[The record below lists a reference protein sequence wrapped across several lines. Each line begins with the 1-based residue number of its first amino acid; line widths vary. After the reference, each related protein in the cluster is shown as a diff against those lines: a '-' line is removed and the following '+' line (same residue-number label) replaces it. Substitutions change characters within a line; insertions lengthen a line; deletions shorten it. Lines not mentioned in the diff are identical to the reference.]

1 MAEEKTNVMR
11 TLEQKKVPYTAH
23 CYVETGETNGVKVA
37 ALLGEP
43 PERVFKTLVT
53 VGKTGKNYV
62 FVIPVAEELDLKKAA
77 KAVGEK
83 SIAMIKAKELLP
95 LTGYVHGGCSP
106 IGMKKFFRTTIH
118 MCPPGR
124 SATRSSWRRR
134 TLPVSSALT
143 TRTSSWSNSENKS
156 FSAIDIDRLRDEL
169 RCAGASRAVD
179 VLLELAVRRIHL
191 TESAQDLRSTGVEVL
206 CDVVPQLLH
215 QRLGFRR
222 RGFRQ

>member
-53 VGKTGKNYV
+53 VGKTGRNYV
-62 FVIPVAEELDLKKAA
+62 FIVPVAEELDLKKAA

-106 IGMKKFFRTTIH
+106 IGMKKFFRTTLDETAKD
-118 MCPPGR
+118 CPTIYVSAGKIGYQIQLSPADLARVIRFDYADLGGKGSIAAETNALVPFPQR
-124 SATRSSWRRR
+124 SMFSLNSPSAAYI
-134 TLPVSSALT
+134 LPSPA
-143 TRTSSWSNSENKS
+143 
-156 FSAIDIDRLRDEL
+156 
-169 RCAGASRAVD
+169 
-179 VLLELAVRRIHL
+179 RI
-191 TESAQDLRSTGVEVL
+191 SGVQV
-206 CDVVPQLLH
+206 
-215 QRLGFRR
+215 
-222 RGFRQ
+222 